1 MLILDNL
8 GVSFRSLYEE
18 KYKGI
23 YTTAVGNS
31 KSFVPFRTEDTGARM
46 YIGAWNFRAN
56 LKNFNARVR
65 AFKQTSGLSNDDIHI
80 IC

>member
-23 YTTAVGNS
+23 YTTTGG
-31 KSFVPFRTEDTGARM
+31 KGTHFLPFEAESTGARM
-46 YIGAWNFRAN
+46 YIGIWNFRAN
-56 LKNFNARVR
+56 LKNFNARIR
-65 AFKQTSGLSNDDIHI
+65 AFKQTSGLSNDDIHT